1 MIIGILDIHTALYH
15 QQLPQQPGL
24 FYICLDSPLQ
34 PPCQT
39 VTILIR
45 PSVGIMPT
53 QEERVLQTLQSRD
66 LDFSGL
72 SVQAYRDF
80 SFGDIDLDTQQRVC
94 SEIVDEIFRQVDL
107 VKHDAPACWS
117 DAVHRLMKGKL
128 LETTANTTLNGYN
141 PGWKKIRCRSK
152 KAMKLYK
159 RVGKSPCIP
168 APDMIYVIAMLFHRG
183 VGLDEASL
191 QNSSPHFL
199 ELFGVHDT
207 TKWLRVAILNCAETH
222 DRSFLVEIDQEMV
235 VPQVRHEGFGHNTFS
250 IVTTAEPPT
259 HQYRGL
265 VNSRFRHTQ
274 IQLLLG
280 PREPLPSGERSH
292 RESTASTD
300 DDDSPIEQV
309 VTRSITRAQALERA
323 GDLVN
328 QVRNPHFDQYAL
340 KDRMGLWLSEPVIR
354 VLPMGLKKQV
364 LLYCSDHLPD
374 WSVKIKE
381 HYYEDR
387 DEHTWQETIEVA
399 PAEQAYG
406 KETLGSLLAELKTVE
421 PKIHPTELRD
431 VVTGLRRRIRPHG
444 KHWDK
449 LLEDMVFVLKGSGT
463 STAEQRKTLAEEMSR
478 QRQAL
483 EEERQAFAQERQTF
497 AEEMSQRYQS
507 LDRDLEV
514 FARRRQALADTSDLE
529 TLWEW
534 FLDAEVGVPHVLRIV
549 MHTRCS
555 WETLERLTELEN
567 AQN

>member
-1 MIIGILDIHTALYH
+1 
-15 QQLPQQPGL
+15 
-24 FYICLDSPLQ
+24 
-34 PPCQT
+34 
-39 VTILIR
+39 
-45 PSVGIMPT
+45 MPT

-80 SFGDIDLDTQQRVC
+80 SFGDIDLNTQRQVC
-94 SEIVDEIFRQVDL
+94 SEIVDEIFRQADL
-107 VKHDAPACWS
+107 VKHDAPECWS

-128 LETTANTTLNGYN
+128 LETTANTTLDGSN

-183 VGLDEASL
+183 VGLDE
-191 QNSSPHFL
+191 
-199 ELFGVHDT
+199 
-207 TKWLRVAILNCAETH
+207 WLRVAILNCAETN

-235 VPQVRHEGFGHNTFS
+235 VPQVRHEGFGHHTFS

-274 IQLLLG
+274 LQLQSG
-280 PREPLPSGERSH
+280 PREPLPSEERSH

-309 VTRSITRAQALERA
+309 ITRSITRAQALERA

-340 KDRMGLWLSEPVIR
+340 KDRMGLWLSEQVIR

-421 PKIHPTELRD
+421 PKIHPMELRD
-431 VVTGLRRRIRPHG
+431 VVTGLRRRIKPHG

-449 LLEDMVFVLKGSGT
+449 LLEDMASVLKGSGT
-463 STAEQRKTLAEEMSR
+463 STAEQRKTLVEEMSQ

-483 EEERQAFAQERQTF
+483 DEERQALGEERQAFIQERQAFAQERQALGEERETFAQERETF
-497 AEEMSQRYQS
+497 AEEMSQWRQS

-534 FLDAEVGVPHVLRIV
+534 FLDAEVSVPDVLRIV
-549 MHTRCS
+549 MHARCS
-555 WETLERLTELEN
+555 WETLARLAELEN